1 MLRAKYINKI
11 TEVNKIFLE
20 KIIEKGH
27 VVIDATMGN
36 GYDTVYLGNLVGET
50 GKVYAFDVQEE
61 ALSSTRKKVVR
72 DNMEHRIELILD
84 GHENLDK
91 YVKEEVSCVVFNL
104 GYLPRA
110 KHMVI
115 TKPDTTL
122 QAIKK
127 SLELLKPNGI
137 ISIAAYI
144 GHEGGLDEKN
154 HICEYLDNLDQKQ
167 YNVLHMEFTN
177 QINNPPQLILV
188 EKKVKKYIIL
198 LPYKKYIE

>member
-20 KIIEKGH
+20 KIINKGD

-36 GYDTVYLGNLVGET
+36 GYDTVYLGGLVGEA

-61 ALSSTRKKVVR
+61 AIVSTRKKVER
-72 DNMEHRIELILD
+72 DCMADRVELILD

-110 KHMVI
+110 KHIVI

-122 QAIKK
+122 EGIKK
-127 SLELLKPNGI
+127 SLSLLKPNGI

-144 GHEGGLDEKN
+144 GHEGGLEEKN
-154 HICEYLDNLDQKQ
+154 YICDYLNNLDQNQ
-167 YNVLHMEFTN
+167 FNVLHMQFTN

-188 EKKVKKYIIL
+188 EKKG
-198 LPYKKYIE
+198 

>member
-20 KIIEKGH
+20 KIIKKGDR
-27 VVIDATMGN
+27 VIDATMGN
-36 GYDTVYLGNLVGET
+36 GYDTVYLGNLVGEN

-61 ALSSTRKKVVR
+61 ALISTRKKVIR
-72 DNMEHRIELILD
+72 DNMEDRVELIFD

-91 YVKEEVSCVVFNL
+91 YVQESVSCIVFNL

-110 KHMVI
+110 KHAII

-122 QAIKK
+122 EAIKK
-127 SLELLKPNGI
+127 GLNLLKPNGI
-137 ISIAAYI
+137 MSIAAYI
-144 GHEGGLDEKN
+144 GHEGGLEEKN
-154 HICEYLDNLDQKQ
+154 YICEYLDNLDQRE

-188 EKKVKKYIIL
+188 EKKG
-198 LPYKKYIE
+198 

>member
-20 KIIEKGH
+20 KVVNKGD

-36 GYDTVYLGNLVGET
+36 GYDTVYLGNLVGEG

-61 ALSSTRKKVVR
+61 AIKSTRKKVER
-72 DNMEHRIELILD
+72 DNMTDRVELILD

-91 YVKEEVSCVVFNL
+91 YVDEEVACVVFNL

-110 KHMVI
+110 KHVVI

-127 SLELLKPNGI
+127 SLNLLKPNGV

-144 GHEGGLDEKN
+144 GHEGGMEEKDY
-154 HICEYLDNLDQKQ
+154 ICEYLNNLDQKEF
-167 YNVLHMEFTN
+167 NVLHMQFTN
-177 QINNPPQLILV
+177 QINNPPQLILI
-188 EKKVKKYIIL
+188 EKKG
-198 LPYKKYIE
+198 

>member
-11 TEVNKIFLE
+11 TEVNKIFLD
-20 KIIEKGH
+20 KIVLKGD

-36 GYDTVYLGNLVGET
+36 GYDTIYLGNLVGEN

-61 ALSSTRKKVVR
+61 AIKSTKKKVER
-72 DNMEHRIELILD
+72 DNMTDRVELILD
-84 GHENLDK
+84 GHQNLDK

-110 KHMVI
+110 KHVVI

-122 QAIKK
+122 EAIKK
-127 SLELLKPNGI
+127 SLKLLKPNGI

-144 GHEGGLDEKN
+144 GHEGGLEEKN
-154 HICEYLDNLDQKQ
+154 YICEYLDNLNQNEF
-167 YNVLHMEFTN
+167 NVLHMQFTN
-177 QINNPPQLILV
+177 QINNPPQLILI
-188 EKKVKKYIIL
+188 EKKGDIINS
-198 LPYKKYIE
+198 

>member
-20 KIIEKGH
+20 KIIEKGN

-61 ALSSTRKKVVR
+61 ALTSTRKKVVR
-72 DNMEHRIELILD
+72 DNMEDRIELIHD

-122 QAIKK
+122 EAIKK

-154 HICEYLDNLDQKQ
+154 YICEYLDNLDQKQ

-188 EKKVKKYIIL
+188 EKKG
-198 LPYKKYIE
+198 

>member
-20 KIIEKGH
+20 KVIQKGD
-27 VVIDATMGN
+27 VVVDATMGN
-36 GYDTVYLGNLVGET
+36 GYDTVYLGNLVGEN

-61 ALSSTRKKVVR
+61 AIISTRKKVIR
-72 DNMEHRIELILD
+72 DNMEDRVKLILD

-91 YVKEEVSCVVFNL
+91 YVEENVSCIVFNL

-110 KHMVI
+110 KHVII

-122 QAIKK
+122 EAIKK
-127 SLELLKPNGI
+127 GLSILKPNGI
-137 ISIAAYI
+137 MSIAAYI
-144 GHEGGLDEKN
+144 GHEGGLEEKN
-154 HICEYLDNLDQKQ
+154 HICKYLDNLDQKE

-188 EKKVKKYIIL
+188 EKKG
-198 LPYKKYIE
+198 

>member
-61 ALSSTRKKVVR
+61 ALTSTRKKVVR
-72 DNMEHRIELILD
+72 DNMEDRIELILD

-122 QAIKK
+122 EAIKK

-154 HICEYLDNLDQKQ
+154 YICEYLDNLDQKQ

-188 EKKVKKYIIL
+188 EKKG
-198 LPYKKYIE
+198 

>member
-27 VVIDATMGN
+27 VVFDATMGN

-61 ALSSTRKKVVR
+61 ALTSTRKKVVR
-72 DNMEHRIELILD
+72 DNMEDRIELIHD

-122 QAIKK
+122 EAIKK

-154 HICEYLDNLDQKQ
+154 YICEYLDNLDQKQ

-188 EKKVKKYIIL
+188 EKKG
-198 LPYKKYIE
+198 

>member
-11 TEVNKIFLE
+11 TEVNKIFLD
-20 KIIEKGH
+20 KIVQKGD

-36 GYDTVYLGNLVGET
+36 GYDTIYLCNLVGEN

-61 ALSSTRKKVVR
+61 AIKSTKKKVER
-72 DNMEHRIELILD
+72 DNMTDRVELILD
-84 GHENLDK
+84 GHQNLDK

-110 KHMVI
+110 KHVVI

-122 QAIKK
+122 EAIKK
-127 SLELLKPNGI
+127 SLKLLKPNGI

-144 GHEGGLDEKN
+144 GHEGGLEEKN
-154 HICEYLDNLDQKQ
+154 YICEYLDNLNQNEF
-167 YNVLHMEFTN
+167 NVLHMQFTN
-177 QINNPPQLILV
+177 QINNPPQLILI
-188 EKKVKKYIIL
+188 EKKGDIINS
-198 LPYKKYIE
+198 

>member
-20 KIIEKGH
+20 KIIEKGD
-27 VVIDATMGN
+27 VAIDATMGN

-50 GKVYAFDVQEE
+50 GKVYAFDIQEE
-61 ALSSTRKKVVR
+61 ALVSTKKKVIR
-72 DNMEHRIELILD
+72 DNMEDRVELILD

-110 KHMVI
+110 KHVVI

-122 QAIKK
+122 EAIKK
-127 SLELLKPNGI
+127 SLDLLKPNGI

-154 HICEYLDNLDQKQ
+154 YICDYLNNLDQKQ

-177 QINNPPQLILV
+177 QVNNPPQLILV
-188 EKKVKKYIIL
+188 EKKG
-198 LPYKKYIE
+198 

>member
-11 TEVNKIFLE
+11 TEVNKIFLD
-20 KIIEKGH
+20 KIIQKGD

-36 GYDTVYLGNLVGET
+36 GYDTIYLGNLVGEN

-61 ALSSTRKKVVR
+61 AIKSTKKKVER
-72 DNMEHRIELILD
+72 DNMTERVELILD
-84 GHENLDK
+84 GHQNLDK

-110 KHMVI
+110 KHVVI

-122 QAIKK
+122 EAIKK
-127 SLELLKPNGI
+127 SLNLLKPNGV

-144 GHEGGLDEKN
+144 GHEGGLEEKN
-154 HICEYLDNLDQKQ
+154 YICEYLDNLNQNEF
-167 YNVLHMEFTN
+167 NVLHMQFTN
-177 QINNPPQLILV
+177 QINNPPQLILI
-188 EKKVKKYIIL
+188 EKKGDIINS
-198 LPYKKYIE
+198 

>member
-61 ALSSTRKKVVR
+61 ALTSTRKKVVR
-72 DNMEHRIELILD
+72 DNMEDRIELIHD

-122 QAIKK
+122 EAMKK

-154 HICEYLDNLDQKQ
+154 YICEYLDNLDQKQ

-188 EKKVKKYIIL
+188 EKKG
-198 LPYKKYIE
+198 

>member
-61 ALSSTRKKVVR
+61 ALTSTRKKVIR
-72 DNMEHRIELILD
+72 DNMEDRVELILD

-122 QAIKK
+122 EAVKK
-127 SLELLKPNGI
+127 SLELLKQNGV
-137 ISIAAYI
+137 ISIATYI

-154 HICEYLDNLDQKQ
+154 YICEYLDNLDQKQ

-188 EKKVKKYIIL
+188 EKKG
-198 LPYKKYIE
+198 

>member
-20 KIIEKGH
+20 KIIEKGD

-36 GYDTVYLGNLVGET
+36 GYDTVYLGNLVGNT
-50 GKVYAFDVQEE
+50 GKVYAFDVQKE
-61 ALSSTRKKVVR
+61 ALLSTKKKVVR
-72 DNMEHRIELILD
+72 DNMEDRVELILD

-91 YVKEEVSCVVFNL
+91 YVKENVSCVVFNL

-110 KHMVI
+110 KHVVI

-122 QAIKK
+122 EAIKK
-127 SLELLKPNGI
+127 SLDLLKPNGI

-144 GHEGGLDEKN
+144 GHEGGLEEKN
-154 HICEYLDNLDQKQ
+154 HICEYLNNLDQRQ

-188 EKKVKKYIIL
+188 EKKG
-198 LPYKKYIE
+198 

>member
-1 MLRAKYINKI
+1 MLRAKYINKM

-20 KIIEKGH
+20 KIIEKGN

-61 ALSSTRKKVVR
+61 ALTSTRKKVIR
-72 DNMEHRIELILD
+72 DNMEDRIELILD

-110 KHMVI
+110 KHVVI
-115 TKPDTTL
+115 TKADTTL

-154 HICEYLDNLDQKQ
+154 YVCEYLNNLDQKQ

-188 EKKVKKYIIL
+188 EKKG
-198 LPYKKYIE
+198 

>member
-11 TEVNKIFLE
+11 TEVNKIFLD
-20 KIIEKGH
+20 KIVQKGD

-36 GYDTVYLGNLVGET
+36 GYDTIYLGNLVGEN

-61 ALSSTRKKVVR
+61 AIKSTKKKVER
-72 DNMEHRIELILD
+72 DNMTDRVELILD
-84 GHENLDK
+84 GHQNLDK

-110 KHMVI
+110 KHVVI

-122 QAIKK
+122 EAIKK
-127 SLELLKPNGI
+127 SLKLLKPNGI

-144 GHEGGLDEKN
+144 GHEGGLEEKN
-154 HICEYLDNLDQKQ
+154 YICEYLDNLNQNEF
-167 YNVLHMEFTN
+167 NVLHMQFTN
-177 QINNPPQLILV
+177 QINNPPQLILI
-188 EKKVKKYIIL
+188 EKKGDIINS
-198 LPYKKYIE
+198 